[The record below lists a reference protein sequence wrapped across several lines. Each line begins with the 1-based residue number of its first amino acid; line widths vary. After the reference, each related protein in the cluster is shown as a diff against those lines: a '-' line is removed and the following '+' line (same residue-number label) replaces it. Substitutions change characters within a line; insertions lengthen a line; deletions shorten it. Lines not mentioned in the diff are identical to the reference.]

1 MDKFNSMAVFCR
13 VVELGTLTAVA
24 KEMHIS
30 AMMVSKYIADLEK
43 KLGVTLLN
51 RTTRKISLTEAGS
64 KYYQRS
70 KQILEDV
77 LELEEQT
84 LKLSST
90 VRGLLKISA
99 PIDFGGMHMVP
110 AIDAYQRQNPEVSIR
125 MTLENAAINLVDGSF
140 DLAIRV
146 TDDLHPGFVARKI
159 TETRLCLYASPDYL
173 AEHGCPERIEDLE
186 RHCCL
191 HFIDTPHG
199 EHWLFKVEGRT
210 IKIKPQWRFA
220 SNNGRALGQA
230 AALGMGIVNAPE
242 LTMASYL
249 KDGRL
254 VEILS
259 DFSLQTVSVYAIY
272 PQRRFFPAKL
282 TTFVDFLIS
291 YFSSGVNLD
300 SASSDRLPPVN
311 ERSKATS

>member
-24 KEMHIS
+24 REMHIS
-30 AMMVSKYIADLEK
+30 PMMISKYIADLEK
-43 KLGVTLLN
+43 KLGVSLLN
-51 RTTRKISLTEAGS
+51 RTTRKISLTEAGG

-90 VRGLLKISA
+90 VTGLLKISA

-125 MTLENAAINLVDGSF
+125 MTLENSAINLVDGSF

-146 TDDLHPGFVARKI
+146 TDDLHPGFVARKF
-159 TETRLCLYASPDYL
+159 TETRLCLYASPGYL
-173 AEHGCPERIEDLE
+173 AEHGSPTCIDDLE
-186 RHCCL
+186 RHSCL

-199 EHWLFKVEGRT
+199 EHWVFKVDGKT
-210 IKIKPQWRFA
+210 KKIKPQWRFA

-230 AALGMGIVNAPE
+230 AALGMGIINAPE
-242 LTMASYL
+242 LSVAPYL
-249 KDGRL
+249 RDGRL
-254 VEILS
+254 VEILHEY
-259 DFSLQTVSVYAIY
+259 SLQTVSVYAIY

-282 TTFVDFLIS
+282 TTFVNFLVA
-291 YFSSGVNLD
+291 YFSPGESPV
-300 SASSDRLPPVN
+300 SASSHRLPPVN